1 MSGATTAVLVGSAIA
16 AGATIY
22 SSNQQAK
29 SQKKAMAQAQ
39 SNAEKQATAA
49 EKQATA
55 AEQAMNAQNQK
66 RPNTSEI
73 LDAATQAG
81 RGGVSGT
88 MLTGSQGVD
97 KNAMAL
103 GRNALLGA

>member
-1 MSGATTAVLVGSAIA
+1 MSGVTTGTLLAMGAMTAVA

-22 SSNQQAK
+22 SGNQQAK
-29 SQKKAMAQAQ
+29 AQKNAMAQAQ
-39 SNAEKQATAA
+39 KNADA
-49 EKQATA
+49 QATA
-55 AEQAMNAQNQK
+55 AEQAMNKENQK

-88 MLTGSQGVD
+88 MLTGASGVD

-103 GRNALLGA
+103 GRNALLGG